1 MSPSIHA
8 RDVPLERIHIRRW
21 QNGQLLGTMPVNKA
35 HGQQVVIHRADLHQS
50 LVDSALALP
59 NVELRTDSTVTGITF
74 SPPSVTLTSGAVITG
89 DVVIAADGIKPTI
102 RGHLLGDESNSPIP
116 TGDAAYRITLPRSA
130 MEKDPDLKRLI
141 AEPAATR
148 WLGPARHVVAYPL
161 HKHELF
167 NVVLLHPDR
176 RGVEECWTTR
186 SPKQNMVDDYRG
198 WDPVVTKLIDSVTDE
213 EVPEWK
219 LCLHRPLKTWTRG
232 CVALM
237 GDACHPML

>member
-21 QNGQLLGTMPVNKA
+21 QNGQLLGTMPVNKT
-35 HGQQVVIHRADLHQS
+35 HGQQVAIHRADLHQS

-59 NVELRTDSTVTGITF
+59 NVELRTDSTVTGVTF

-89 DVVIAADGIKPTI
+89 DVVIAADGIKSTI
-102 RGHLLGDESNSPIP
+102 RGHLLGDESSSPIP

-130 MEKDPDLKRLI
+130 MEKDPDLKRLV

-161 HKHELF
+161 RKHELF
-167 NVVLLHPDR
+167 NVVLLHPDQ

-198 WDPVVTKLIDSVTDE
+198 WDPVVTKLIDLVTDE

-219 LCLHRPLKTWTRG
+219 LCLHRPLKTWTRD